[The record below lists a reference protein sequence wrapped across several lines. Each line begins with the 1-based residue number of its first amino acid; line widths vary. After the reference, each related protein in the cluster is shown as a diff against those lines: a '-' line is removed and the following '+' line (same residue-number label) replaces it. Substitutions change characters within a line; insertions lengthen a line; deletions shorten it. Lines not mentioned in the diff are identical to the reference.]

1 MPTSTEAA
9 LRSAGSGLAVRAV
22 KTAQPGD
29 RALGRG
35 GQAEKNHG
43 VKEGDELVESCP
55 AIPEMDVL
63 AGHKT
68 RNERSPALCPQAEGG
83 DLRDRWAAE
92 GFPPCLSNPARCPHA
107 TGMRLWNLM
116 DGLTMVWM
124 KVHSGWRGL
133 LRPAQPVPSKMTISN
148 RNKSR
153 VVVIGDP
160 LLRGTDGPMDFPI
173 WKSTVSLGPG

>member
-92 GFPPCLSNPARCPHA
+92 GFPPP
-107 TGMRLWNLM
+107 
-116 DGLTMVWM
+116 
-124 KVHSGWRGL
+124 
-133 LRPAQPVPSKMTISN
+133 
-148 RNKSR
+148 
-153 VVVIGDP
+153 
-160 LLRGTDGPMDFPI
+160 PI
-173 WKSTVSLGPG
+173 